1 MAIPAKWQTSLD
13 TIRQQMDK
21 MEKTAD
27 GWTVPE
33 ALRTALTLAKAEG
46 WKNEQQVY
54 VFGQVDT
61 EKYAVL
67 AREGLATWWPAFNGR
82 AYFGDRAGVEA
93 LHDAFEADAGKS
105 EKPNLHSSM
114 TWVAH
119 PYALEGGEL
128 HQPDAG
134 ILRQLLEWG
143 ADPSY
148 EDGKYYAKGLREAE
162 EDVIRA
168 FLDHGAST
176 KTADAVTA
184 ELLKAKN
191 FRQATRI
198 RSARGLGAYYTK
210 MDNDTLMETSYAAEP
225 GGDSVFRRVFNFRA
239 QRVNEIFETLG
250 KDGRMTMTSV
260 DFTGYGVDELRAAQ
274 EKLESLGG
282 RPADPFNKP
291 RLKAGATHGA

>member
-13 TIRQQMDK
+13 AIRQQMDK
-21 MEKTAD
+21 MEKTEG

-33 ALRTALTLAKAEG
+33 ALRTVLSLAKAEG
-46 WKNEQQVY
+46 WKNDQQVF
-54 VFGQVDT
+54 VFGQVDI
-61 EKYAVL
+61 EKFSVL
-67 AREGLATWWPAFNGR
+67 AREGLVTWWPAFNGR
-82 AYFGDRAGVEA
+82 VYFGDRAGVEA
-93 LHDAFEADAGKS
+93 LHDAFETDPGKS
-105 EKPNLHSSM
+105 PRPELSSSM

-128 HQPDAG
+128 RQPDAG

-148 EDGKYYAKGLREAE
+148 DDGKYYAKGLREAQ

-168 FLDHGAST
+168 FLDHGASA
-176 KTADAVTA
+176 KTADAVT
-184 ELLKAKN
+184 EEMLKAQN

-250 KDGRMTMTSV
+250 KEGRMTMTSV
-260 DFTGYGVDELRAAQ
+260 GFAGYGVDELRAAQ

-282 RPADPFNKP
+282 RPPDTLNKP
-291 RLKAGATHGA
+291 KLKTGQN